1 MNCPTSKRY
10 ERMSQNY
17 QYQPNTFNQA
27 MEQDT
32 VDTDTSNWM
41 DYLFQPPNET
51 RHETLTITSD
61 NYLEDLMENSEEIS
75 AISGPPTQIN
85 DENDNSVHPSTMS
98 PAVRRWGALPSF
110 LRKLWDMLQSNNKF
124 VKWSPDGS
132 TIIYDKTYE
141 HELKNY
147 FQAQKEPMASHVR
160 QLNMYGFKKCKTQ
173 SRNVEEFHNPD
184 FKRDEPDRIVNIKRN
199 APSSSGPRPRPR
211 QYQSGSS
218 RKDSSKNDA
227 QYLSNR
233 LSQAESRQANFDAR
247 FNSIENAVQ
256 SIMQNAESVDGEMHY
271 HRKRQMPPR
280 SPGKV
285 ESYEPNSII
294 HQQGCEK
301 IGNARF

>member
-1 MNCPTSKRY
+1 
-10 ERMSQNY
+10 
-17 QYQPNTFNQA
+17 

-32 VDTDTSNWM
+32 ADTNTSNWM

-51 RHETLTITSD
+51 RPETLTIRSD
-61 NYLEDLMENSEEIS
+61 NYLEDLMENSEEIPKASS

-85 DENDNSVHPSTMS
+85 DENDNSVHSPTMS
-98 PAVRRWGALPSF
+98 PSVRRWGALPSF

-160 QLNMYGFKKCKTQ
+160 QLNMYGFKKVHCKCKTQ
-173 SRNVEEFHNPD
+173 SKNVEEFHNPD

-199 APSSSGPRPRPR
+199 GPPSSGPRQR
-211 QYQSGSS
+211 QDQSGPS

-227 QYLSNR
+227 QYSNR
-233 LSQAESRQANFDAR
+233 LSEAESQLANFDAR

-256 SIMQNAESVDGEMHY
+256 SIMQNAESVDCDMHY
-271 HRKRQMPPR
+271 HRNRRMPPR
-280 SPGKV
+280 STGKD

-294 HQQGCEK
+294 HQSS
-301 IGNARF
+301 NALF